1 MALDIVSSFRA
12 ALFRKK
18 ESKPDGVF
26 LLIIK
31 FSFIRFVTTLSIKT
45 LSAFEACVSGRFFLL
60 RKISMAL
67 KTRGLKVDN
76 TESRLSFS
84 LLVISVIML

>member
-31 FSFIRFVTTLSIKT
+31 FSFIRFVTTLLIKT
-45 LSAFEACVSGRFFLL
+45 LSAFEACVFYYVIGIAFGLL
-60 RKISMAL
+60 QLNPGA
-67 KTRGLKVDN
+67 
-76 TESRLSFS
+76 
-84 LLVISVIML
+84 